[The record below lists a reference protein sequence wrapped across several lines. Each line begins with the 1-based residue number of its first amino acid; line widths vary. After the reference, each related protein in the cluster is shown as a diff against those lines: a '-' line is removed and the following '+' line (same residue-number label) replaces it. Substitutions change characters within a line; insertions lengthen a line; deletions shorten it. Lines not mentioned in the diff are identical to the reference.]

1 MPFFGVA
8 VRKPP
13 HAFSRLGK
21 IPACAYLQSI
31 FAASQN
37 RGHRLLHS
45 VKKAPYNLAN
55 TRLVLQKRIL

>member
-1 MPFFGVA
+1 MLFHGLE
-8 VRKPP
+8 K
-13 HAFSRLGK
+13 SR
-21 IPACAYLQSI
+21 PVSYLQKI

-37 RGHRLLHS
+37 RGHRLLRS